1 MVGQTDGSAVR
12 TIPFDFLPMEFLLGA
27 DNLNAEG
34 VGVGGFEKQFEQ
46 ALIGKKNCVQHKCIK
61 KK

>member
-1 MVGQTDGSAVR
+1 
-12 TIPFDFLPMEFLLGA
+12 MEFLLWA

-61 KK
+61 KNNKTNKTKQKILALL